1 MKVLV
6 AGASGLIGRALLERF
21 ATDEYDP
28 VRLVRHSKGSSS
40 NDVSWD
46 PSVGLLDGSAFE
58 GVDAAV
64 CLSGENIGS
73 GRWTARKKHAILES
87 RVASVGL
94 LSRTL
99 AGMARKPKTFVCAS
113 AIGYYGD
120 GGDGILTERSPKG
133 EGFLAE
139 VCEAWEGAAQ
149 PAIDAGIRVVFLRFG
164 PVLSTKGGALAKML
178 LPFRLGLGGRV
189 GDGTQYFSWVTL
201 EDAVR
206 IVEFSIRREELRGPV
221 NAVAPGACTNAEFT
235 RALGD
240 ALRRPVFVPLPAI
253 LVRLLFGEMGES
265 LLLSSARVAPRAL
278 VDAGFE
284 FEHGA
289 LGPALDSVLGK

>member
-6 AGASGLIGRALLERF
+6 AGASGLIGKALLERL
-21 ATDEYDP
+21 ATDGYDP
-28 VRLVRHSKGSSS
+28 VRLVRQSKGSYC

-46 PSVGLLDGSAFE
+46 PSAALLDGSACQ
-58 GVDAAV
+58 GVEAAV

-73 GRWTARKKHAILES
+73 GRWTARKKRAILES
-87 RVASVGL
+87 RVACVGL

-120 GGDGILTERSPKG
+120 GGDRILTERSPKG
-133 EGFLAE
+133 DGFLAQ
-139 VCEAWEGAAQ
+139 VCERWEQAAQ
-149 PAIDAGIRVVFLRFG
+149 PAIAAGIRVVFLRFG
-164 PVLSTKGGALAKML
+164 PVLSTKGGALAKMV
-178 LPFRLGLGGRV
+178 LPFRLGFGGRV
-189 GDGTQYFSWVTL
+189 GDGAQYFSWVTL

-221 NAVAPGACTNAEFT
+221 NAVAPGTCTNTEFA
-235 RALGD
+235 RALGT
-240 ALRRPVFVPLPAI
+240 ALRRPAFVPLPAV
-253 LVRLLFGEMGES
+253 LVRLMFGEMGES

-278 VDAGFE
+278 FDAGYE

-289 LGPALDSVLGK
+289 LGPALDAVLGK